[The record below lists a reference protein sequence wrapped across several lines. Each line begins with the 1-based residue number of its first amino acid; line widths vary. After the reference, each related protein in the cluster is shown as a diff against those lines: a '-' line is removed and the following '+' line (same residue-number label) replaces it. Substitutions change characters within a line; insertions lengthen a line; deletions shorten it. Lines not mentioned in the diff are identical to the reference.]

1 MKLLKIATSE
11 RSLTVSVKNEFS
23 WKTPF
28 FNIAEDYFSNREPEN
43 VIFPSLIPKFKNGI
57 ISIKVMLD
65 DVFEET
71 LYCQWLVEDDQ
82 LMKASSSLKLSIL
95 QNVLNIYYITESSVT
110 SFSCERG
117 YKINTEIISDDLQTA
132 NVHIHKPTTP
142 LLINL

>member
-1 MKLLKIATSE
+1 LRFSTDLVVKFDKALNSWVPNKSLSKNSDFRKSTKMRFFHLLLFFEACFCNERLGLSYSTLEKLFDE
-11 RSLTVSVKNEFS
+11 
-23 WKTPF
+23 
-28 FNIAEDYFSNREPEN
+28 
-43 VIFPSLIPKFKNGI
+43 
-57 ISIKVMLD
+57 
-65 DVFEET
+65 
-71 LYCQWLVEDDQ
+71 
-82 LMKASSSLKLSIL
+82 ASSSLKLSIL